1 MSKRH
6 TMGVSKWL
14 PSTKDKITFEI
25 TLRPSTPDISKHLCI
40 CICICIYI
48 QTFKFHHQHSAISMA
63 ETFILPHII
72 KCIQSFEM
80 RHSCDI
86 WVYNGI
92 LDIWVSVQTL

>member
-40 CICICIYI
+40 RLVVLYSNDTT
-48 QTFKFHHQHSAISMA
+48 QLLQSHDDTTQQQKMRGNVSRFGGVPKPRKEVFNTKHQACHA
-63 ETFILPHII
+63 
-72 KCIQSFEM
+72 
-80 RHSCDI
+80 
-86 WVYNGI
+86 W
-92 LDIWVSVQTL
+92 